1 MVERKR
7 PNDEEKEGGD
17 GEGKGGGGEEEGR
30 RRRSIGCERLIG
42 STRWVRREGRWYIG
56 DVVHK

>member
-17 GEGKGGGGEEEGR
+17 GEGEGGGEEEGR
-30 RRRSIGCERLIG
+30 RRRSIGCERIIG
-42 STRWVRREGRWYIG
+42 STRRVRREGRWFIG